1 MPEETRGVAPRL
13 RSWIEDTF
21 FVDGFD
27 DTTSFL
33 KNRLIDSTGMME
45 LVVFI
50 EGEFGF
56 KADDAE
62 LVPDNL
68 DSIDNLVRYIA
79 RKKGPREPVARPV
92 VIRRGEGGVDRAEG
106 G

>member
-79 RKKGPREPVARPV
+79 RKKGGRGEAARPLP
-92 VIRRGEGGVDRAEG
+92 RRGEGVDRVEG

>member
-1 MPEETRGVAPRL
+1 MSEEKPGYVAARL
-13 RSWIEDTF
+13 RSWVEDTF
-21 FVDGFD
+21 FVDGFED
-27 DTTSFL
+27 STSFL

-50 EGEFGF
+50 ENEFGF

-68 DSIDNLVRYIA
+68 DSIDNLVAYIGRKRGVRVVPASTAPA
-79 RKKGPREPVARPV
+79 RVG
-92 VIRRGEGGVDRAEG
+92 
-106 G
+106 

>member
-1 MPEETRGVAPRL
+1 MLEETRSVAPRL
-13 RSWIEDTF
+13 RTWIEDTF

-79 RKKGPREPVARPV
+79 RKKGVREAVRPSL
-92 VIRRGEGGVDRAEG
+92 IRRVEGTVDRVEGG
-106 G
+106 

>member
-1 MPEETRGVAPRL
+1 MLEETRSVAPRL
-13 RSWIEDTF
+13 RTWIEDTF

-33 KNRLIDSTGMME
+33 KNRLVDSTGMME

-79 RKKGPREPVARPV
+79 RKKGVREAVRPSLS
-92 VIRRGEGGVDRAEG
+92 RRVEGAVDRVEGG
-106 G
+106 